1 MSTSQVLNKETIMDT
16 VKLTENQ
23 IENLNQIVNAG
34 KVDYKD
40 VDGRAVR
47 ALSARGLVKVT
58 ENSKGTF
65 VTATAKGKKLN

>member
-65 VTATAKGKKLN
+65 VTPTAKGKKLN